1 MRKPRFYRHLAFI
14 SLLSL
19 MPFVSIP
26 GHAADNDVP
35 VVVKIAGIPWFTAG
49 ISVGF
54 FTGLMV
60 AVRPPNP
67 APLAAAGVRG
77 NIGGLACKVRQK
89 VD

>member
-35 VVVKIAGIPWFTAG
+35 VVVKIAGIPWFTAMEKPSRVVQQHREKSQRCYEG
-49 ISVGF
+49 
-54 FTGLMV
+54 
-60 AVRPPNP
+60 
-67 APLAAAGVRG
+67 
-77 NIGGLACKVRQK
+77 
-89 VD
+89 